1 MQQQQT
7 AHSEILM
14 VHLNYTFSAVLYSL
28 GLSSSLMRS
37 SASTKAALTAFNPLR
52 KQQQQNIHN
61 GIELHFLRL
70 LTFHHR
76 AFIDI
81 FGTKIFYFFFF

>member
-1 MQQQQT
+1 
-7 AHSEILM
+7 
-14 VHLNYTFSAVLYSL
+14 
-28 GLSSSLMRS
+28 MRS
-37 SASTKAALTAFNPLR
+37 SASTKAALTTFNPLR

-81 FGTKIFYFFFF
+81 FGQNVLFRFSKVSKIKHVNGK

>member
-1 MQQQQT
+1 
-7 AHSEILM
+7 
-14 VHLNYTFSAVLYSL
+14 
-28 GLSSSLMRS
+28 MRS
-37 SASTKAALTAFNPLR
+37 SASAKAALTTFNPLR

-81 FGTKIFYFFFF
+81 FGTKSFISFFSKVSKIKHVNGK